1 MNFIPTKS
9 LIISGLTFAG
19 LCIAV
24 LATQNPAMAGYG
36 AVGGALI
43 ASLIEF
49 ESKQPE
55 TQDAEAE

>member
-1 MNFIPTKS
+1 MNFVPTKS

-24 LATQNPAMAGYG
+24 LTTQNPDLAGYG
-36 AVGGALI
+36 AIGGALI

-49 ESKQPE
+49 EE
-55 TQDAEAE
+55 